1 MATLPT
7 RLQFAPPLWTEYDSR
22 CMVAASTGLFAR
34 VAIVNRFQARYRFA
48 RAFRGLDLEGY
59 SLTTAAGYDALTKVS
74 LHWSAFESACTA
86 LRIPP
91 SDVPNVAAKY
101 DNHQCLA
108 DLRRVDPDGRFFT
121 FVHAHLERERH
132 RAQIAEFLDGRDCSP
147 IALGKAV
154 RHIFLHG
161 PLTPN
166 ASQVHPHAV
175 KAMCDRLS
183 RALMT
188 IIDKEFSERVKDLM
202 AAYP

>member
-7 RLQFAPPLWTEYDSR
+7 RLQFAPPLWAEYDRR
-22 CMVAASTGLFAR
+22 CMVAATTALFAR

-48 RAFRGLDLEGY
+48 RAFRGLNLEGY

-74 LHWSAFESACTA
+74 LHWSAFESACAA
-86 LRIPP
+86 LRIPAVNIP
-91 SDVPNVAAKY
+91 KVAANY
-101 DNHQCLA
+101 DNTQCLA
-108 DLRRVDPDGRFFT
+108 DLRRVDPEGRFFT
-121 FVHAHLERERH
+121 FVREHLDGDRH
-132 RAQIAEFLDGRDCSP
+132 RAQIADFLDGEDCSP
-147 IALGKAV
+147 IALVKAV

-166 ASQVHPHAV
+166 ASQVHPHSV

-183 RALMT
+183 RALMVIT
-188 IIDKEFSERVKDLM
+188 DKEFSGRVKDLI